1 MGGSTKPKQVVIVGA
16 GPAGL
21 LAAIFLLRRNTT
33 HETKY
38 EVQLIDSGVDFGKLD
53 ENGLK
58 RFRSWMI
65 GLSCHGLDAI
75 KKVPGLY
82 EDYISASGVNIAC
95 LTFCIG
101 ALIKFNFDLHDEKAY
116 NKVPIGLVV
125 DRNYIC
131 AGLARYLNETFT
143 GREFTSHYET
153 SALFVDAQKQCI
165 LVRSKEED
173 AEMKTLPYD
182 LLLGC
187 DGIRSI
193 VRNAFVTNHRG
204 KQTKVERRATKKH

>member
-1 MGGSTKPKQVVIVGA
+1 MNGSMKPKQVVIVGA

-21 LAAIFLLRRNTT
+21 LAAIFLLRRNTA

-38 EVQLIDSGVDFGKLD
+38 EVQLIDSGVDYGQLD

-75 KKVPGLY
+75 KQVPGLY
-82 EDYISASGVNIAC
+82 EDYISASGVNITGA
-95 LTFCIG
+95 TFCIG
-101 ALIKFNFDLHDEKAY
+101 PFMKFNFDMQFEKE
-116 NKVPIGLVV
+116 NDKDPMGLFV
-125 DRNYIC
+125 DRNFIC
-131 AGLARYLNETFT
+131 AAFARYLNETFT
-143 GREFTSHYET
+143 GREFTPHYET
-153 SALFVDAQKQCI
+153 NALFVDAQKQCI
-165 LVRSKEED
+165 FVRSKEGD
-173 AEMKTLPYD
+173 AEMKSLPYD

-204 KQTKVERRATKKH
+204 KQARAEKRARTKH